1 MKTYLHQLW
10 LLTALALIV
19 VDLFLPIAILSN
31 QEGEFLEL
39 TNFRIIWAD
48 GNAHAAFWALGT
60 ILISTALVVLFELL
74 LSGFQNFTLQKRSLV
89 LSTLLLGGYYVLY
102 LIYILCMNAGAEYT
116 ITWGTLF
123 PVLALIL
130 NVMAFRGVCK
140 AEASIIR
147 DSFRLRD

>member
-10 LLTALALIV
+10 LLAALALIV
-19 VDLFLPIAILSN
+19 IDMFLPIAVLSN

-39 TNFRIIWAD
+39 TNFRMIWAD
-48 GNAHAAFWALGT
+48 GNTNAAFWALGA
-60 ILISTALVVLFELL
+60 ILICTALVVLFELL

-89 LSTLLLGGYYVLY
+89 LSTILLGGYYVMY
-102 LIYILCMNAGAEYT
+102 LIYILCINNDAEYT

-123 PVLALIL
+123 PILAMVLNA
-130 NVMAFRGVCK
+130 MAFRGVCN
-140 AEASIIR
+140 AEAAIIR

>member
-10 LLTALALIV
+10 LLTALVLIV

-31 QEGEFLEL
+31 PEGEFLEL
-39 TNFRIIWAD
+39 TNFRILWAD
-48 GNAHAAFWALGT
+48 GNTNAAFWALGV
-60 ILISTALVVLFELL
+60 ILICAALVVLFELL

-102 LIYILCMNAGAEYT
+102 LIYILCMNSGAEYT

-130 NVMAFRGVCK
+130 NVMAFRGVCH